1 MNTVQNLDSER
12 AGNTIF
18 QVLQQRHIQ
27 ERVQREDQFN
37 REIDAAKAE
46 ARARM
51 AETRQAEREEL
62 IAEQEK
68 VTWFKIEVVLILHR
82 KPSRLN
88 LFRLGNLSKESCLI
102 R

>member
-1 MNTVQNLDSER
+1 M
-12 AGNTIF
+12 
-18 QVLQQRHIQ
+18 QQRHIQ
-27 ERVQREDQFN
+27 ERVQLEDQFN

-68 VTWFKIEVVLILHR
+68 VTWFKIVVVLIWHR

-88 LFRLGNLSKESCLI
+88 LFRLGKLSKESCLI

>member
-1 MNTVQNLDSER
+1 M
-12 AGNTIF
+12 
-18 QVLQQRHIQ
+18 
-27 ERVQREDQFN
+27 QREDQFN

-68 VTWFKIEVVLILHR
+68 VTWFKIVVVLILHR
-82 KPSRLN
+82 KPRLN